1 MLIAC
6 GSQRVNPRHMNTTGK
21 HKDQITPVKRAGKLK
36 AWRQTTLQGRPGFL
50 CIRYSGAF

>member
-6 GSQRVNPRHMNTTGK
+6 GSQRVNPRQMNTTGK
-21 HKDQITPVKRAGKLK
+21 QKGQKTPVKRAGKLK